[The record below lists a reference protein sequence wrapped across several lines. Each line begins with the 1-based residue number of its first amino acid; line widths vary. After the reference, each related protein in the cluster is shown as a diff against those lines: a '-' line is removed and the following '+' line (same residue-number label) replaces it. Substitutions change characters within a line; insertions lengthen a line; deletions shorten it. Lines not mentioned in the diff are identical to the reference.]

1 MHIDISTAISLLKEG
16 EVIGIP
22 TETVYG
28 LAAGLHQEKAIEKIF
43 QLKKRP
49 ANNPLIIHT
58 SSLEEILLLSCDVP
72 AEAKALAEVFWP
84 GALTIV
90 LPCKENIPEKVR
102 AGLPTAAF
110 RIPNHPLTLNLLK
123 AVGPVVAPSA
133 NLSGRPSATSPEHVE
148 DDFGADFPV
157 LNGGV
162 CMRGLE
168 STILGY
174 HAGRWEVYRLGAI
187 PAEAFFDV
195 LGYIPGILKLRKG
208 ENPLCPGQLY
218 RHYAPKARLALS
230 KDFVPCEVIIG
241 YSDRAYPEDY
251 KVFYLGRSD
260 NPLEVSQTLYGIL
273 RKLDQL
279 KIDSAWVDMRIP
291 TGGIWST
298 IIERLQK
305 AATPEIK

>member
-1 MHIDISTAISLLKEG
+1 MHIDISTAVQMIKEG
-16 EVIGIP
+16 EVIAIP

-28 LAAGLHQEKAIEKIF
+28 LAAGLHQEQAVEKIF
-43 QLKKRP
+43 HLKNRP
-49 ANNPLIIHT
+49 ANNPLIIHI
-58 SSLEEILLLSCDVP
+58 SSLEEVQLLSCELP
-72 AEAKALAEVFWP
+72 AEAKALAEAFWP

-90 LPCKENIPEKVR
+90 LPCKDNIPLNVR

-123 AVGPVVAPSA
+123 AVGPIVAPSA
-133 NLSGRPSATSPEHVE
+133 NLSGKPSATSPEHVE
-148 DDFGADFPV
+148 DDFGSDFPV

-162 CMRGLE
+162 CTRGLE

-174 HAGRWEVYRLGAI
+174 NAGRWEIYRLGVI

-195 LGYIPGILKLRKG
+195 LGYIPGVLKLRKG

-218 RHYAPKARLALS
+218 RHYAPKAHLALS
-230 KDFVPCEVIIG
+230 KDFIPCEVIIG
-241 YSDRAYPEDY
+241 YSDRTYPEGY

-260 NPLEVSQTLYGIL
+260 NPMEVSQNLYGIL

-291 TGGIWST
+291 TDGLWST
-298 IIERLQK
+298 IMERLQK
-305 AATPEIK
+305 AASPEIK